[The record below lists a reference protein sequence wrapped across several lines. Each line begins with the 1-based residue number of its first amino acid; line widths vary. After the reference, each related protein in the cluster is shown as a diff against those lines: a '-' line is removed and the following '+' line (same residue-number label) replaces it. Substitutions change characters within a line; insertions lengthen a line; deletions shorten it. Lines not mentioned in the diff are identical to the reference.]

1 MKTNVQVIAPK
12 AEEAQRIMR
21 GVRRSRII
29 KDYVA
34 AEKPYNVYAH
44 TFLGGCVEFLPLEHN
59 IVLRD
64 AAEAIARNYAR
75 SWGKSENIKGVCVMQ
90 GGRVVYESEII

>member
-21 GVRRSRII
+21 DVRRS
-29 KDYVA
+29 YVA

-64 AAEAIARNYAR
+64 VAEAIARNYAR